1 MGSGKTALLLCLCKK
16 LRDKYQI
23 AAVTNDIF
31 TREDAEFL
39 VKHKALSA
47 DRIMGVETGGCPH
60 TAIRDDVVRRIRAE
74 VEAGTYL
81 NRERINATADRL
93 HRAFAPAGRP
103 RGPSL

>member
-1 MGSGKTALLLCLCKK
+1 MIVEALPFQTHLTVSRTHSGRVTEGWGILGS
-16 LRDKYQI
+16 RDSRI
-23 AAVTNDIF
+23 
-31 TREDAEFL
+31 REHGD
-39 VKHKALSA
+39 S
-47 DRIMGVETGGCPH
+47 

>member
-1 MGSGKTALLLCLCKK
+1 MIVEALPFQTHLAVSRIDSGRTAGGPVGEANPFGP
-16 LRDKYQI
+16 DKVEISVWDVQSLH
-23 AAVTNDIF
+23 DIEP
-31 TREDAEFL
+31 TIRE
-39 VKHKALSA
+39 
-47 DRIMGVETGGCPH
+47 
-60 TAIRDDVVRRIRAE
+60 DVVRHIRAE